1 MHCSLIN
8 LRHDGGILD
17 LWVCDEEGFKLCRRH
32 LKALVLDDLLEPV
45 DDENLVVIVH
55 VTDVTGVQP
64 AVRVDGV
71 LRGFWVVKVT

>member
-8 LRHDGGILD
+8 LRYDGGILD
-17 LWVCDEEGFKLCRRH
+17 LWVCDEEGFKLRRRH
-32 LKALVLDDLLEPV
+32 LKALVLDDLLKPV
-45 DDENLVVIVH
+45 DDEDLVVIVH

-64 AVRVDGV
+64 TVSVDGV